1 MGLFILKESELAMTP
16 TESYNDDFGCSAAQY
31 HAGVAK
37 LWEALGVAGPQQD
50 DVFTLAARE
59 ITRLKRKVK
68 ERPWIDRVVEE
79 QLCGCGCPVRY
90 IVPNGDGTAGACN
103 KYARCPSWDELKARC
118 DKLYEAAR
126 AFADEP
132 MDRNTYTLDH
142 AKRRRLLDVLSSW

>member
-37 LWEALGVAGPQQD
+37 
-50 DVFTLAARE
+50 
-59 ITRLKRKVK
+59 
-68 ERPWIDRVVEE
+68 
-79 QLCGCGCPVRY
+79 LCGCGCPVRY

-142 AKRRRLLDVLSSW
+142 AKRRRLLDVLSS